1 MTLRG
6 VASWIA
12 LVLGAVAVVA
22 SALSLV
28 RGKKWWIRIWDFPRV
43 QLFVAAAAS
52 LALWSVGSGLTFVPD
67 LALQGALGAVL
78 LLQGAAIWRYT
89 RLAPR
94 EVQRS
99 ERDEPAR
106 RIALLESNVLQTNR
120 DADRLI
126 GVVHAADADVM
137 VFVETDAW
145 WQERLDAAFGRS
157 HPHGP
162 RCALPNTYGM
172 LLYSR
177 LPIDEARIDFLLQDD
192 IPSMQARVR
201 LKSGDR
207 VWLNCVHPRPPAPGE
222 SDESLARDAELLTVG
237 KRVRGAKLPVIVL
250 GDLNDVAWSR
260 TTRLFQ
266 KTSRL
271 LDPRKGRGFY
281 STFHAQYPGL
291 RWPLDHVFFSDR
303 FRLVAMERLDYVGSD
318 HFPVC
323 VVLSLEPDAAA
334 EQEAPKAD
342 ADDLHEAHETVAEA
356 RQQLPDAGHGSR

>member
-28 RGKKWWIRIWDFPRV
+28 RGRKWWIRIWDFPRV

-126 GVVHAADADVM
+126 GVVHAA
-137 VFVETDAW
+137 
-145 WQERLDAAFGRS
+145 
-157 HPHGP
+157 
-162 RCALPNTYGM
+162 
-172 LLYSR
+172 
-177 LPIDEARIDFLLQDD
+177 
-192 IPSMQARVR
+192 
-201 LKSGDR
+201 
-207 VWLNCVHPRPPAPGE
+207 
-222 SDESLARDAELLTVG
+222 
-237 KRVRGAKLPVIVL
+237 
-250 GDLNDVAWSR
+250 
-260 TTRLFQ
+260 
-266 KTSRL
+266 
-271 LDPRKGRGFY
+271 
-281 STFHAQYPGL
+281 
-291 RWPLDHVFFSDR
+291 
-303 FRLVAMERLDYVGSD
+303 
-318 HFPVC
+318 
-323 VVLSLEPDAAA
+323 
-334 EQEAPKAD
+334 
-342 ADDLHEAHETVAEA
+342 
-356 RQQLPDAGHGSR
+356 

>member
-1 MTLRG
+1 VTLRS

-22 SALSLV
+22 TALSLV
-28 RGKKWWIRIWDFPRV
+28 RAKQWWIRMWDFPRV
-43 QLFVAAAAS
+43 QLFVAAAGA
-52 LALWSVGSGLTFVPD
+52 LALWAGTGGIDAVPD
-67 LALQGALGAVL
+67 VAMDGVLGAVML
-78 LLQGAAIWRYT
+78 MQGAAIWRYT

-99 ERDEPAR
+99 QRDDPAR

-126 GVVHAADADVM
+126 AVTRAANADVM

-145 WQERLDAAFGRS
+145 WQERLDAAFAES
-157 HPHGP
+157 HPHGL

-172 LLYSR
+172 LLYAR
-177 LPIDEARIDFLLQDD
+177 LPVEDGRIDFLLQED

-201 LKSGDR
+201 LRSGDR

-222 SDESLARDAELLTVG
+222 SDESLARDAELLLVG
-237 KRVRGAKLPVIVL
+237 KRVRDARLPVVVL
-250 GDLNDVAWSR
+250 GDLNDVAWSH

-281 STFHAQYPGL
+281 STFHARYPGL
-291 RWPLDHVFFSDR
+291 RWPLDHVFFSDH
-303 FRLVAMERLDYVGSD
+303 FRLVSMDRLGYVGSD

-323 VVLSLEPDAAA
+323 VVLSLEPDAVA
-334 EQEAPKAD
+334 EQEAPAAD
-342 ADDLHEAHETVAEA
+342 ADDLQEARETVDEA
-356 RQQLPDAGHGSR
+356 RTEVPAKGHGSS